1 MRLYAR
7 VDVAEK
13 YGADLNLISN
23 MPLILEE
30 KRDIERL
37 QSLQNEKLSP
47 NPN

>member
-13 YGADLNLISN
+13 YGADNILISN

-30 KRDIERL
+30 KRDNERL
-37 QSLQNEKLSP
+37 K
-47 NPN
+47 